1 MSAVRLPVSCASH
14 LSDRVQDLATGEVVP
29 DGIELR
35 LFTTSPA
42 QAFRRL
48 LRGEFDVGEMSLAT
62 HIINVSRGVEEHVA
76 IPVFP
81 SRTFRH
87 GAIYVRAGGSVQ
99 QPSDLVGRRVG
110 VPEYQMTAAL
120 WTRGML
126 QHEYGVRPQDIHWV
140 TGGLQ
145 DTRRR
150 SLIEVEVPGVEVVRE
165 QQRSLDELLR
175 AGDLDAVIAPQ
186 APQAFLDGEA
196 VQLFGDSAAVEREYY
211 RTTGLFPIMHTVV
224 IRRELLQEHPWVAVS
239 LFDAFEQA
247 KANALQRLQAREPL
261 PVSLPWLQQEID
273 ATRALMGPDFWPYG
287 LQANRAELRAACS
300 YAHEQGLTERL
311 VTPDELFAGT
321 TLDREGIRVL

>member
-1 MSAVRLPVSCASH
+1 M
-14 LSDRVQDLATGEVVP
+14 
-29 DGIELR
+29 
-35 LFTTSPA
+35 
-42 QAFRRL
+42 
-48 LRGEFDVGEMSLAT
+48 
-62 HIINVSRGVEEHVA
+62 
-76 IPVFP
+76 
-81 SRTFRH
+81 
-87 GAIYVRAGGSVQ
+87 
-99 QPSDLVGRRVG
+99 
-110 VPEYQMTAAL
+110 
-120 WTRGML
+120 
-126 QHEYGVRPQDIHWV
+126 
-140 TGGLQ
+140 
-145 DTRRR
+145 
-150 SLIEVEVPGVEVVRE
+150 EVPGVEVVRE